1 MHVCTLPQSPVHI
14 VGGHR
19 RSAWY
24 HGLPRW
30 RPSKVISSRLATSS
44 KRDLPVRSRKGSR
57 RFESQTMAYT
67 PQNGGS
73 QRPTSFDVDEKL
85 LEEKASMVGVSELEV
100 RPLLDHDDEGLSPSS
115 TERLPRKRSLKTHF
129 RIRRLS
135 RSQRSHHNPEDRHLE
150 EEKKNGFTSS
160 TRNKKQSPSTRK
172 AQSEEAS
179 GNHRVSS
186 MNCMA
191 YHIAVGLSWSMPAP
205 FDMMPTG
212 YPTRLF

>member
-24 HGLPRW
+24 HSLPRW
-30 RPSKVISSRLATSS
+30 RPSKVISLRPATSP
-44 KRDLPVRSRKGSR
+44 KQGVPERSWKGSQ

-67 PQNGGS
+67 PQNRDS
-73 QRPTSFDVDEKL
+73 QRSTSFDANEKL
-85 LEEKASMVGVSELEV
+85 LEEKAFMVEVSELEV
-100 RPLLDHDDEGLSPSS
+100 RPLLGHDDEYLS
-115 TERLPRKRSLKTHF
+115 RACLPRKRSLKTRF
-129 RIRRLS
+129 QVRRLS
-135 RSQRSHHNPEDRHLE
+135 RSQRSHHDSEGRTFE
-150 EEKKNGFTSS
+150 EEIDTPSS
-160 TRNKKQSPSTRK
+160 TKNKKQSLATRK
-172 AQSEEAS
+172 VHGEGAS
-179 GNHRVSS
+179 GNQRGSS

>member
-24 HGLPRW
+24 HSLPRW
-30 RPSKVISSRLATSS
+30 RPSKVISLRPATSP
-44 KRDLPVRSRKGSR
+44 KQGVPERSRKGSR

-67 PQNGGS
+67 PQNGDS
-73 QRPTSFDVDEKL
+73 QRSTSFDANEKL
-85 LEEKASMVGVSELEV
+85 LGEKAFVVEVSELEV
-100 RPLLDHDDEGLSPSS
+100 RPLLGHDDEYLS
-115 TERLPRKRSLKTHF
+115 RACLPRKRSLKTRF

-135 RSQRSHHNPEDRHLE
+135 RSRSDYSSEGRPFE
-150 EEKKNGFTSS
+150 ESNGSYSS
-160 TRNKKQSPSTRK
+160 TKDKKQSLATRK
-172 AQSEEAS
+172 AQGEGAS
-179 GNHRVSS
+179 GNQRGSS

>member
-30 RPSKVISSRLATSS
+30 RPSKVISSRPATSS
-44 KRDLPVRSRKGSR
+44 KQDLPARSRKDSR
-57 RFESQTMAYT
+57 GFESQKMAYT
-67 PQNGGS
+67 PQNGDR
-73 QRPTSFDVDEKL
+73 QRSTSFDVNEKL
-85 LEEKASMVGVSELEV
+85 LEEKAFMVEVSELEV
-100 RPLLDHDDEGLSPSS
+100 RPLLGHDDEYLS
-115 TERLPRKRSLKTHF
+115 RACLPRKRSLKTRF

-135 RSQRSHHNPEDRHLE
+135 RSQRSHHNSEGRHSLE
-150 EEKKNGFTSS
+150 ANGSPSS
-160 TRNKKQSPSTRK
+160 TKNKKQSLATHK
-172 AQSEEAS
+172 AQGEDAS
-179 GNHRVSS
+179 GNQHGST
-186 MNCMA
+186 MNSMA

>member
-30 RPSKVISSRLATSS
+30 RPSKVISSRPATFS
-44 KRDLPVRSRKGSR
+44 KQDLPARPRKGFR
-57 RFESQTMAYT
+57 DFESQTVSEMAYT
-67 PQNGGS
+67 PQNGDS
-73 QRPTSFDVDEKL
+73 QRPTSFDANEKL
-85 LEEKASMVGVSELEV
+85 LEEKAFMVEVSELEV
-100 RPLLDHDDEGLSPSS
+100 RPLLGHDDEYLS
-115 TERLPRKRSLKTHF
+115 RACLQRKRSLKTRF

-135 RSQRSHHNPEDRHLE
+135 RSQRSHHNSEGRPSVEA
-150 EEKKNGFTSS
+150 NGFPSS
-160 TRNKKQSPSTRK
+160 TKNKKQSLAARK
-172 AQSEEAS
+172 AQGEDAS
-179 GNHRVSS
+179 GNQRGST

-191 YHIAVGLSWSMPAP
+191 YHIAVSLSWSMPAP